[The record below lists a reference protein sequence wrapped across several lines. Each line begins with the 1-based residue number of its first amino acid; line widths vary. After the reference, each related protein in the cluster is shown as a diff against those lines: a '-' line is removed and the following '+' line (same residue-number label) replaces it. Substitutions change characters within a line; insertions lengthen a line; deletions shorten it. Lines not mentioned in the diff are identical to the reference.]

1 MLKRH
6 TQIFSTILRLFDM
19 SLAFVAWELAYL
31 LRFIWIDLPTAVM
44 VPEHLEY
51 LKAAFFV
58 TILSGFV
65 FSFIGVY
72 RMHKV
77 IHLRHEFYHLLRGTF
92 TLFILTLVV
101 AFFYRDFS
109 YSRVHTIYFLICYL
123 NLLFLSRLFTR
134 WLLRCLHKRGKSVES
149 ILLIGEG
156 ASASKFV
163 ESIERLKTLGI
174 VLIGVIE
181 TGSKIKSN
189 IKENIPRLGGI
200 DQMSRII
207 QTQKIDQVFIALSPE
222 EQHYLPRLKEILA
235 EQWVDVRIIPDLGT
249 FRTLHTE
256 VESFEDMPI
265 VTIVQSPMTGW
276 DKVLKRIV
284 DIFGALIALILFFPF
299 MLIITL
305 VIKLTSSGPSLYGQE
320 RMGLDGHTF
329 NALKFRSMHY
339 DAESE
344 TGAVWASENDERRT
358 KIGTFL
364 RKYSLDELPQLF
376 NVLKGEMSLVGP
388 RPERPVFIDQFK
400 SQIPNYMLR
409 HKVKAGIT
417 GWAQINGWRGN
428 TSLEKRIEFDLYY
441 IERWSIWFDI
451 KILFLTFYRGFFGT
465 NAY

>member
-6 TQIFSTILRLFDM
+6 TQIVSTILRLFDM
-19 SLAFVAWELAYL
+19 SLAFAAWELGYL
-31 LRFIWIDLPTAVM
+31 LRFIWFDFPIASM
-44 VPEHLEY
+44 IPEHLEY
-51 LKAAFFV
+51 IKAAFFV
-58 TILSGFV
+58 AILSGFV
-65 FSFIGVY
+65 FSFMGVY

-77 IHLRHEFYHLLRGTF
+77 IKLRHEFYHLLRGTF
-92 TLFILTLVV
+92 TLFLLTLVA

-109 YSRVHTIYFLICYL
+109 YSRVHTLYFLICYL
-123 NLLFLSRLFTR
+123 NSLFLSRFLTR
-134 WLLRCLHKRGKSVES
+134 WSLEWLHKRGKNVES

-156 ASASKFV
+156 DTASKF
-163 ESIERLKTLGI
+163 IEKLERFKTLGI
-174 VLIGVIE
+174 VLFGVIE
-181 TGSKIKSN
+181 TGSKIKSK
-189 IKENIPRLGGI
+189 IPENIPKLGGI
-200 DQMSRII
+200 NELSSII
-207 QTQKIDQVFIALSPE
+207 QAHEIDQVFIALSSE
-222 EQHYLPRLKEILA
+222 EQQCLPELKEILA

-249 FRTLHTE
+249 FQTLHTE

-276 DKVLKRIV
+276 NQVLKRII
-284 DIFGALIALILFFPF
+284 DIFGASIALVLFSPF
-299 MLIITL
+299 MLIIAI
-305 VIKLTSSGPSLYGQE
+305 VIRLTSSGPCLYGQE
-320 RMGLDGHTF
+320 RMGLDGRTF
-329 NALKFRSMHY
+329 NALKFRSMHF

-358 KIGTFL
+358 KFGTFL

-376 NVLKGEMSLVGP
+376 NVFKGEMSLVGP

>member
-1 MLKRH
+1 M
-6 TQIFSTILRLFDM
+6 
-19 SLAFVAWELAYL
+19 
-31 LRFIWIDLPTAVM
+31 
-44 VPEHLEY
+44 
-51 LKAAFFV
+51 
-58 TILSGFV
+58 
-65 FSFIGVY
+65 GVY

-77 IHLRHEFYHLLRGTF
+77 IKLRHEFYQLLRGTF
-92 TLFILTLVV
+92 TLFLLTLVA

-109 YSRVHTIYFLICYL
+109 YSRVHTLYFLICYL
-123 NLLFLSRLFTR
+123 NLLFLSRFLTR
-134 WLLRCLHKRGKSVES
+134 WSLEWLHKRGKNVES

-156 ASASKFV
+156 DTASKF
-163 ESIERLKTLGI
+163 IEKLERFKTLGI
-174 VLIGVIE
+174 VLFGVIE
-181 TGSKIKSN
+181 TGSKIKSK
-189 IKENIPRLGGI
+189 IPENIPKLGGI
-200 DQMSRII
+200 NELSSII
-207 QTQKIDQVFIALSPE
+207 QAHEIDQVFIALSSE
-222 EQHYLPRLKEILA
+222 EQQCLPELKEILA

-249 FRTLHTE
+249 FQTLHTE

-265 VTIVQSPMTGW
+265 VTVVQSPMTGW
-276 DKVLKRIV
+276 NQVLKRII
-284 DIFGALIALILFFPF
+284 DIFGASIALVLFSPF
-299 MLIITL
+299 MLIIAI
-305 VIKLTSSGPSLYGQE
+305 VIRLTSSGPCLYGQE
-320 RMGLDGHTF
+320 RMGLDGRTF
-329 NALKFRSMHY
+329 NALKFRSMHF

-358 KIGTFL
+358 KFGTFL

-376 NVLKGEMSLVGP
+376 NVFKGEMSLVGP